1 MWNEMRKGTPARL
14 PGYLEDVR
22 EAAVVPIILLLTAD
36 RADVLRFISL
46 SDGFYWMAECLT
58 VAVRRGH
65 RAIYGGLCHVRD
77 MYFS

>member
-1 MWNEMRKGTPARL
+1 MIRVIPMWNEMRKGTPARL

-46 SDGFYWMAECLT
+46 SDGFLLDGRRMSYRSGAE
-58 VAVRRGH
+58 R
-65 RAIYGGLCHVRD
+65 
-77 MYFS
+77 S

>member
-46 SDGFYWMAECLT
+46 SDGFFTGWQN
-58 VAVRRGH
+58 V
-65 RAIYGGLCHVRD
+65 
-77 MYFS
+77 